1 MPTKMVNTKNIF
13 LKRKKLQKYF
23 TGLKFRSYSRVL
35 QEVLSLAD
43 DAE

>member
-35 QEVLSLAD
+35 QVLSLAD

>member
-1 MPTKMVNTKNIF
+1 MPTKMVNTKDIF

-23 TGLKFRSYSRVL
+23 TGLKFRPYSRVL
-35 QEVLSLAD
+35 QVLSLAD